1 MTIQRDMLDAARMLP
16 GDQGR
21 DLIYALAA
29 YGLDGELPDEGEPWY
44 PMWLITKG
52 RIEASVKRNAINK
65 EMTERRLAK
74 QGKGRDQR
82 DAPKDGTNGDNQRSA
97 PEEDTVGGD
106 QSDAPKQPTNTENSS
121 SPKQP
126 SEVRSGE
133 DGVKKGVEKG
143 GVKKGAR
150 KRFRAP
156 TVEEVAAY
164 AKEQALNV
172 DAVHFCDYYESC
184 GWTVGRNRPMRD
196 WRAAARRWSRNE
208 FGDTR
213 EVQAD
218 GWYDFDSL
226 RS

>member
-1 MTIQRDMLDAARMLP
+1 MGVTIQRDMLDAARMLP
-16 GDQGR
+16 ADQGR
-21 DLIYALAA
+21 DLVYALVA

-65 EMTERRLAK
+65 EMTARRLAK
-74 QGKGRDQR
+74 QEKERD
-82 DAPKDGTNGDNQRSA
+82 QRSA
-97 PEEDTVGGD
+97 PKERTNGD
-106 QSDAPKQPTNTENSS
+106 DQRSAPKQQTNPENSP

-133 DGVKKGVEKG
+133 EKGGVERGGVEKG

-150 KRFRAP
+150 KRFSAP
-156 TVEEVAAY
+156 TVEEVTAY
-164 AKEQALNV
+164 AKEQSLNV
-172 DAVHFCDYYESC
+172 DAVRFCDYYESC

-218 GWYDFDSL
+218 GWYDFASL
-226 RS
+226 DAE

>member
-1 MTIQRDMLDAARMLP
+1 MGVTIQRDMLDAARMLP
-16 GDQGR
+16 ADQGR
-21 DLIYALAA
+21 DLVYALVA

-52 RIEASVKRNAINK
+52 RIEASVKRNSINK
-65 EMTERRLAK
+65 EMTARRLAK
-74 QGKGRDQR
+74 QEKERD
-82 DAPKDGTNGDNQRSA
+82 QRSA
-97 PEEDTVGGD
+97 PKEPTNGD
-106 QSDAPKQPTNTENSS
+106 DQRSAPKQPTKPENSP

-150 KRFRAP
+150 KRFSAP
-156 TVEEVAAY
+156 TVEEVTAY
-164 AKEQALNV
+164 AKEQSLNV
-172 DAVHFCDYYESC
+172 DAVRFCDYYESC

-196 WRAAARRWSRNE
+196 WKAAARRWSRNE

-218 GWYDFDSL
+218 GWYDFASL
-226 RS
+226 DAE